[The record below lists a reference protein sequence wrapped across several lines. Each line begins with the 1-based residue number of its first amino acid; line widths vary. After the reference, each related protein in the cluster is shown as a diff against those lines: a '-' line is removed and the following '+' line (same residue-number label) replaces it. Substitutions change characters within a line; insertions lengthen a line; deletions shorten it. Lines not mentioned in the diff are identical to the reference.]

1 VRKSKGK
8 LGVGGGG
15 DKECVP
21 HVADGKAEFIV
32 RYGYLGGTVK
42 RSLAVR

>member
-1 VRKSKGK
+1 VRKSKDK
-8 LGVGGGG
+8 LGVVRGG
-15 DKECVP
+15 DEERVP